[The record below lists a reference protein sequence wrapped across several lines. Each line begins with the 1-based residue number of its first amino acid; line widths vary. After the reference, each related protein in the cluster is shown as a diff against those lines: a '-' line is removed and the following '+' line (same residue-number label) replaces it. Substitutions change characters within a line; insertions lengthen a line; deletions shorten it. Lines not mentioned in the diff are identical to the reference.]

1 MLQRFFA
8 GSGSPRLTVSFLTAL
23 LVALLVAL
31 PMQQLEARQ
40 DAPAAAQR
48 ALSVGAQE
56 ALPAGTQEAS
66 ADEAEWS
73 WTPPA
78 PGFPQTAAELSG
90 FERNTRHLEIWEYLH
105 ALRNVTTEMRLGS
118 YGKSWEG
125 RDLPYAVFSRPLVSQ
140 PWEAWALG
148 RPIVLL
154 AANVHGGERTFM
166 EGLLILMR
174 DLATPGTYA
183 NSLLDQV
190 TVVVAP
196 QLNPD
201 GFEATERG
209 IRGNAWGIDLN
220 RDYVKLEQPEIVA
233 YVGNLLAA
241 WRPHLFV
248 DNHNGGSPPYNLAY
262 LCPSHYDP
270 AREITLLCDR
280 EIFPAIDARLATEG
294 FRSWYFS
301 GGNEE
306 AWRVGGSQPRIGRN
320 YGGFINAVGILFES
334 PRQGAE
340 EGARAGY
347 LGNLAVVE
355 YAVHNARRLTEVV
368 DAARME
374 TMALGAEP
382 RGEIAVEMEYAP
394 EDYLVS
400 YTLIRG
406 GGRGAEPDTP
416 VDTIEVTG
424 AQLLKKPVAT
434 KTRPRP
440 WAYLLPRDA
449 VDAVD
454 MLRRHGITV
463 EVLTDSAALTVDAY
477 TVAAVT
483 HERAYNHAAATR
495 VEVGEVLTE
504 ERAFPAGTYV
514 VPTSQFLGR
523 LVTHMLE
530 PETDDNVVYWNTM
543 DAWIPR
549 PAAPGEIPG
558 LPPGVNAEELPPAW
572 LARLEEEGPPVL
584 PIYKLMA
591 PTPLPARL
599 LEEGR

>member
-1 MLQRFFA
+1 MLHRFSTDSGRGRPFA
-8 GSGSPRLTVSFLTAL
+8 PLAVAL
-23 LVALLVAL
+23 LVALLVGL
-31 PMQQLEARQ
+31 PAH
-40 DAPAAAQR
+40 PA
-48 ALSVGAQE
+48 VAQE
-56 ALPAGTQEAS
+56 AAS
-66 ADEAEWS
+66 VTAEWS

-78 PGFPQTAAELSG
+78 PGFPRTAAELSG
-90 FERNTRHLEIWEYLH
+90 FQRNTRHLEIWDFLN
-105 ALRNVTTEMRLGS
+105 ALRNAGTEMRLGS
-118 YGKSWEG
+118 YGTTWQG
-125 RDLPYAVFSRPLVSQ
+125 RELPYAVFSRPLVSQ

-174 DLATPGTYA
+174 DLATPGTEA
-183 NSLLDQV
+183 NRLLDQV

-201 GFEATERG
+201 GYEATERG
-209 IRGNAWGIDLN
+209 VRGNAWGIDLN
-220 RDYVKLEQPEIVA
+220 RDYVKLEHPEIA
-233 YVGNLLAA
+233 SYVGNLLAA
-241 WRPHLFV
+241 WRPHMFV
-248 DNHNGGSPPYNLAY
+248 DSHNGGSRPYNLTY
-262 LCPSHYDP
+262 QCPSHFDP
-270 AREITLLCDR
+270 AQEITHLCDR
-280 EIFPAIDARLATEG
+280 EIFPAIDAKVAAEG
-294 FRSWYFS
+294 LQSWYYS
-301 GGNEE
+301 GGDEE
-306 AWRVGGSQPRIGRN
+306 VWRVGGNQARIGRN
-320 YGGFINAVGILFES
+320 YGGFINAVGILFEA
-334 PRQGAE
+334 PGQDQE
-340 EGARAGY
+340 DGARAGY
-347 LGNLAVVE
+347 LGNLAVLE
-355 YAVHNARRLTEVV
+355 YAVQHAGRLTSVV
-368 DAARME
+368 NAARME

-382 RGEIAVEMEYAP
+382 RGEIAVQMEYAP
-394 EDYLVS
+394 EDYTVS
-400 YTLIRG
+400 YTFIRG
-406 GGRGAEPDTP
+406 GPGRGGAPDTP

-424 AQLLKKPVAT
+424 AQILKKPVAT
-434 KTRPRP
+434 KTRTRP

-449 VDAVD
+449 ADAVA

-477 TVAAVT
+477 TVAGVT

-495 VEVGEVLTE
+495 VEVGEVLTQ
-504 ERAFPAGTYV
+504 AQTFPAGTFV

-549 PAAPGEIPG
+549 PRAPGAAP
-558 LPPGVNAEELPPAW
+558 ELPEGMDPDNIPPEWA
-572 LARLEEEGPPVL
+572 ARMAAQQAQEQRPPVL